1 MVLHLEELS
10 GTVSGGSLSLTTT
23 EHLDGMCRQVLV
35 KPTTSSTT
43 WDIEITDSKSFVIYN
58 RTDCAG
64 NSSEILSLPLKGQYT
79 VAIANASV
87 NELFS
92 ITLVIMDQ

>member
-10 GTVSGGSLSLTTT
+10 GTVSSGALSLTTS
-23 EHLDGMCRQVLV
+23 EHLDGICRQVLV
-35 KPTTSSTT
+35 KPATSSTT
-43 WDIEITDSKSFVIYN
+43 WDITITDSKSFIIYQ

-64 NSSEILSLPLKGQYT
+64 NSAEIMNLPIKGQYT